1 MLLWIVKLVLYEI
14 LRIICE
20 SVDSYKDFLLQEY
33 INQIQGFYL
42 KNIELLYV
50 VYYKIVLVF
59 FVIKYKFFIVRCF
72 MIYIKDMYF

>member
-33 INQIQGFYL
+33 INYIQGFYL
-42 KNIELLYV
+42 
-50 VYYKIVLVF
+50 
-59 FVIKYKFFIVRCF
+59 
-72 MIYIKDMYF
+72 